1 MLSKIEEKKTEKE
14 KKIIEASYSLFLEKG
29 INNTSIQDIAEKA
42 GIAKGTFYLYF
53 NDKYQL
59 QERVITEKS
68 RELFK
73 NAVLKLQ
80 KENINSLD
88 DEIIFIVDHVINLL
102 VKEPKLINFLSK
114 DLSLGAY
121 GEHFTKIASS
131 DEIGIQE
138 AFNQKLKE
146 DNIKLQN
153 KEVTFFMIIELV
165 SATCFSSILYNKP
178 LPIEEFKPYLYK
190 TIRKIVKD

>member
-29 INNTSIQDIAEKA
+29 INNTSVQDIAEKA

-68 RELFK
+68 RELFN

>member
-29 INNTSIQDIAEKA
+29 INNTSVQDIVEKA

-53 NDKYQL
+53 SDKYQL

-68 RELFK
+68 RELFN